1 MFSGFMKFLK
11 SLRNATADT
20 SIASTN
26 NNDEDEVDRE
36 IHKRPK
42 MIKNGY
48 IPTIQ
53 QDSSESS

>member
-1 MFSGFMKFLK
+1 MKFLK